1 MIRDNYSCW
10 FILNFL
16 FVCLFARFSNTL
28 DIYTNMVN
36 GPENIFFTFNISVS
50 CHHIWWIACQNK
62 MKQEEKI
69 RGQIYRVQNHW
80 NWINIQL
87 LTFFI
92 FLSFGTWIKPR
103 CRHQSSYLGW
113 MDGPQLH
120 ITTTVISWISKHI
133 HTHAVNWTNSFNH
146 WSNASKQNSKSK
158 KKKNSFI

>member
-10 FILNFL
+10 FILNFFICL
-16 FVCLFARFSNTL
+16 FVRFSNTL

-36 GPENIFFTFNISVS
+36 GPENFFSHLIFPFLVTIFDELRVKTK
-50 CHHIWWIACQNK
+50 WNK
-62 MKQEEKI
+62 KKKFEVKSIVFRIIEI
-69 RGQIYRVQNHW
+69 ET
-80 NWINIQL
+80 NIQL

-120 ITTTVISWISKHI
+120 ITTTVISWISKH
-133 HTHAVNWTNSFNH
+133 TRS
-146 WSNASKQNSKSK
+146 
-158 KKKNSFI
+158 